1 MSAAAGTRTAARQSA
16 VDRTPARPR
25 AAGSRRRRNRNITIA
40 RFVVA
45 VAVCAVMVFPFY
57 WMVVVALSP
66 KDELFSTVFR
76 LWPSRLTL
84 DNFAQVIGSA
94 DVLTWLTNSVVITVF
109 VTVLGV
115 LVNLLA
121 GYAFAKLRFLG
132 RSAVF
137 FAALATLVLPVQVTM
152 VAQFR
157 LVTDLG
163 IYGTYW
169 AVILPSAAT
178 ATGVFLAR
186 QFILG
191 IPDELL
197 EAARID
203 GAGSFRV
210 FRSIVLPLCKP
221 LIAVLVVLIA
231 MATWNDFAW
240 PLIALKQP
248 FLYTLPIG
256 LLYLQGQST
265 TDFTQIMALSLVAVL
280 PMILLFLATQR
291 SFVQG
296 IARSGIR

>member
-1 MSAAAGTRTAARQSA
+1 MTATAQSP
-16 VDRTPARPR
+16 VR
-25 AAGSRRRRNRNITIA
+25 AAPGGVATTRSGHLRSRRRRARTTNIV
-40 RFVVA
+40 RFVIA
-45 VAVCAVMVFPFY
+45 LIVCVVMAFPFY

-66 KDELFSTVFR
+66 KDDLFSTVFK

-84 DNFAQVIGSA
+84 DNFTGVLASYDIG
-94 DVLTWLTNSVVITVF
+94 TWFGNSVLITAF

-115 LVNLLA
+115 VVNLLA

-132 RSAVF
+132 RSAMF

-163 IYGTYW
+163 FYGTYW

-197 EAARID
+197 EAARLD
-203 GAGSFRV
+203 GAGSFRL
-210 FRSIVLPLCKP
+210 FRSIVLPLCRP

-240 PLIALKQP
+240 PLIALKQDYL
-248 FLYTLPIG
+248 FTLPIG
-256 LLYLQGQST
+256 LLFLQGQT
-265 TDFTQIMALSLVAVL
+265 TPDFTQIMALSLISVV
-280 PMILLFLATQR
+280 PMLVLFLATQR
-291 SFVQG
+291 YFVQG

>member
-1 MSAAAGTRTAARQSA
+1 MSVATDRHARSLSRGTATNRT
-16 VDRTPARPR
+16 
-25 AAGSRRRRNRNITIA
+25 GHLHSRRRRRRASTVA
-40 RFVVA
+40 RFVIA
-45 VAVCAVMVFPFY
+45 LIVCVVMAFPFY

-66 KDELFSTVFR
+66 KDELFSSVFR
-76 LWPSRLTL
+76 LWPSQLTFA
-84 DNFAQVIGSA
+84 NFSGLLAQY
-94 DVLTWLTNSVVITVF
+94 DVVTWLGNSLLITAF

-115 LVNLLA
+115 IVNLLA
-121 GYAFAKLRFLG
+121 GYAFAKLRFIG
-132 RSAVF
+132 RNALF

-163 IYGTYW
+163 FYGTYW
-169 AVILPSAAT
+169 AVILPTAAT

-197 EAARID
+197 EAAKLD
-203 GAGSFRV
+203 GAGSFRL
-210 FRSIVLPLCKP
+210 FRSIVLPLCRP
-221 LIAVLVVLIA
+221 LIAVLIVLIA

-240 PLIALKQP
+240 PLIALKQD

-256 LLYLQGQST
+256 LLYLQGQT
-265 TDFTQIMALSLVAVL
+265 TPDFTQIMALSLVAVV
-280 PMILLFLATQR
+280 PMLVLFLLLQR
-291 SFVQG
+291 YFVQG

>member
-1 MSAAAGTRTAARQSA
+1 MTAATERA
-16 VDRTPARPR
+16 ARPVPR
-25 AAGSRRRRNRNITIA
+25 GVATTRRGHLRSRTRRRRVSTTA

-45 VAVCAVMVFPFY
+45 LLVCLVMAFPFY

-66 KDELFSTVFR
+66 RGELFTNVFR
-76 LWPSRLTL
+76 LWPSQLTF
-84 DNFAQVIGSA
+84 DNFSGVFAQY
-94 DVLTWLTNSVVITVF
+94 DVVSWFGNSLTITAF

-132 RSAVF
+132 RSALF

-163 IYGTYW
+163 FYGTYW
-169 AVILPSAAT
+169 AVILPTAAT

-197 EAARID
+197 EAAKLD
-203 GAGSFRV
+203 GAGSLRL
-210 FRSIVLPLCKP
+210 FRSIVLPLCRP

-240 PLIALKQP
+240 PLIALKQDYL
-248 FLYTLPIG
+248 FTLPIG
-256 LLYLQGQST
+256 LLYLQGQT
-265 TDFTQIMALSLVAVL
+265 TPDFAQIMALSLIAVL
-280 PMILLFLATQR
+280 PMILLFLLTQR
-291 SFVQG
+291 YFVQG

>member
-1 MSAAAGTRTAARQSA
+1 MTAATEQRVRAAA
-16 VDRTPARPR
+16 PART
-25 AAGSRRRRNRNITIA
+25 GVGHVHSRRRRQRATTIVRLILA
-40 RFVVA
+40 VV
-45 VAVCAVMVFPFY
+45 VCIVMAFPFY

-66 KDELFSTVFR
+66 KDDLFTTAFR

-84 DNFAQVIGSA
+84 DNFTGLFASY
-94 DVLTWLTNSVVITVF
+94 DVGTWFGNSIVITVF

-115 LVNLLA
+115 VVNLLA

-132 RSAVF
+132 RSALF

-169 AVILPSAAT
+169 AVILPTAAT

-197 EAARID
+197 EAGKLD
-203 GAGSFRV
+203 GAGSFRL
-210 FRSIVLPLCKP
+210 FRSIVLPLCRP

-240 PLIALKQP
+240 PLIALKQD
-248 FLYTLPIG
+248 FLFTLPIG
-256 LLYLQGQST
+256 LLYLQGQT
-265 TDFTQIMALSLVAVL
+265 TPDFTQIMALSLLALL
-280 PMILLFLATQR
+280 PMIVLFLLLQR
-291 SFVQG
+291 YFVQG